1 MALDGGKDRYWLKQL
16 WGMNSDYPAKLLL
29 QAAHRVNHR
38 WCREAVQRCQVLDR
52 RMKSER
58 NMDSESELTL
68 FLMELS
74 EKR

>member
-1 MALDGGKDRYWLKQL
+1 MS
-16 WGMNSDYPAKLLL
+16 SDYPAKLLL
-29 QAAHRVNHR
+29 QAARRVDHR
-38 WCREAVQRCQVLDR
+38 WCREAVQRCQTLDR
-52 RMKSER
+52 RMKSEK